1 MQRSLSAEDAR
12 FQAELREFMTTQF
25 PEEIRAK
32 VRAGAPLTKD
42 ELVRSQQIL
51 NAAGYAVPHWPTE
64 WGGRDW
70 TPLQFHIWQSEMQAA
85 AVPMPLPFNASMVG
99 PVIAT
104 FGSEELKQRFL
115 PATANLDIWW
125 GQGFSEP
132 DAGSDLAS
140 LRTTAVRDGD
150 EYVVNGQKT
159 WTTLGQHADW
169 IFCLVRTNPDAK
181 KQEGISFL
189 LIDRYSPGVE
199 IRPIQLIDGGHEVNE
214 VFFTDVRVPAEN
226 LVGEEN
232 KGWDYAKFLLGNER
246 TGIGPVGTL
255 KRHLAQTKEYAS
267 GVSRSDGTSLLKD
280 PLVAA
285 RFAALEAELVALELT
300 VIRVAGH
307 SEGGKPNPASSI
319 LKIRA
324 SQLQQD
330 VSELAMDV
338 AGPMSLAWLIE
349 DDVLADSGD
358 GALVPEWARRA
369 TPTYLNNRKVSIYG
383 GSNEVQRSII
393 AGAVLGLKG

>member
-169 IFCLVRTNPDAK
+169 IFCLSAPTPTPRSRRA
-181 KQEGISFL
+181 
-189 LIDRYSPGVE
+189 SPSSSS
-199 IRPIQLIDGGHEVNE
+199 
-214 VFFTDVRVPAEN
+214 
-226 LVGEEN
+226 
-232 KGWDYAKFLLGNER
+232 
-246 TGIGPVGTL
+246 TGTA
-255 KRHLAQTKEYAS
+255 R
-267 GVSRSDGTSLLKD
+267 VSRSGPSSSSTAGTRSTRCSS
-280 PLVAA
+280 PTSVSRRRTSSA
-285 RFAALEAELVALELT
+285 RRT
-300 VIRVAGH
+300 R
-307 SEGGKPNPASSI
+307 
-319 LKIRA
+319 
-324 SQLQQD
+324 
-330 VSELAMDV
+330 
-338 AGPMSLAWLIE
+338 AGP
-349 DDVLADSGD
+349 VRRGD
-358 GALVPEWARRA
+358 GDSEA
-369 TPTYLNNRKVSIYG
+369 TQGQLF
-383 GSNEVQRSII
+383 
-393 AGAVLGLKG
+393 